1 MILSRTEATLMVD
14 MMYYMMGGV
23 ITLGALICFVFAYYS
38 DHKESGE
45 RKRRSLYSIINR
57 YPR

>member
-1 MILSRTEATLMVD
+1 MIDKL
-14 MMYYMMGGV
+14 YYMMGGV
-23 ITLGALICFVFAYYS
+23 ITLGALICFAFAYYS
-38 DHKESGE
+38 DHKESSE

>member
-1 MILSRTEATLMVD
+1 MVD
-14 MMYYMMGGV
+14 MLYYMMGGI
-23 ITLGALICFVFAYYS
+23 ITLGALICFVFAFYS
-38 DHKESGE
+38 DHKESGT